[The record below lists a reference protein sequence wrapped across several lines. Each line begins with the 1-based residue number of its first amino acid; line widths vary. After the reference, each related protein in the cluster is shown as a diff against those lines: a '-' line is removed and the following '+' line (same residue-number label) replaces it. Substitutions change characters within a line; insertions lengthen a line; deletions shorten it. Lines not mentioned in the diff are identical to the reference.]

1 LRKRDRF
8 PSFPKWQ
15 PTREERGERKR
26 ERERERERENAGD
39 MLLLCR
45 GKRDLFEEEKS
56 PI

>member
-1 LRKRDRF
+1 VAAN
-8 PSFPKWQ
+8 
-15 PTREERGERKR
+15 ERGERREKER